1 MKDVNLSFSQLV
13 KQVGN
18 LMQQYLRVSED
29 LELAHERI
37 TVLENKLQ
45 VHDSMSQKRKIYG
58 MKILQAKNK
67 GA

>member
-1 MKDVNLSFSQLV
+1 MKDVNLSFPQLM
-13 KQVGN
+13 KQVGA

-29 LELAHERI
+29 LEIAHERI

-45 VHDSMSQKRKIYG
+45 VHDSMPQKRKIYE

>member
-1 MKDVNLSFSQLV
+1 MKDVNLSFPQLV

-45 VHDSMSQKRKIYG
+45 VHDSMSQKRTIYE
-58 MKILQAKNK
+58 MKILQTKNK